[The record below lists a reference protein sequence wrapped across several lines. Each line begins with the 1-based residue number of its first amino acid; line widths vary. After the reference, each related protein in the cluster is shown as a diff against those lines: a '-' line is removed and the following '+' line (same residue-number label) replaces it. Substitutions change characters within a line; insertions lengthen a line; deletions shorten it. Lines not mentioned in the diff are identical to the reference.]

1 MIAELI
7 GLASLIAVNAGI
19 NIGIYKYFG
28 NRLDKLTED
37 NDKKINRIFE
47 RFDEHKKDMENCYV
61 RKDVCAVMHQQTAD
75 NLSGIEKRINE
86 RIDVLQKDVKENFQ
100 KLIDV
105 LTKK

>member
-1 MIAELI
+1 
-7 GLASLIAVNAGI
+7 
-19 NIGIYKYFG
+19 
-28 NRLDKLTED
+28 
-37 NDKKINRIFE
+37 
-47 RFDEHKKDMENCYV
+47 
-61 RKDVCAVMHQQTAD
+61 MHQQTAD